1 MTCILSIL
9 KECMYIFSKRSEMR
23 KHLQK
28 STKFTKAVKSLG
40 LLGIRLLVGSDEGMN
55 PELTSLCPWRKK
67 KKKREKKKGHVRHT
81 RSLRL
86 LSTVVYI
93 QKRGFTILKHLL
105 KKKHTRQQPFVKF
118 VETNVY
124 FDSTSSSV
132 FTFCKERSSFST
144 IFMTDCTSASYRSM
158 FRAFRL

>member
-67 KKKREKKKGHVRHT
+67 KKKGHVRHT

-105 KKKHTRQQPFVKF
+105 KKNKKKTHT
-118 VETNVY
+118 T
-124 FDSTSSSV
+124 T
-132 FTFCKERSSFST
+132 TFC
-144 IFMTDCTSASYRSM
+144 
-158 FRAFRL
+158 